1 MSFTKWQERLR
12 KGSPLRYFLK
22 PKEDSRTSLGKRI
35 DVLVGIF
42 LIWLASFLLL
52 SILTNRP
59 AASLA
64 ISLPLL
70 VIEVLVWQRY
80 RALREKRR
88 RLEQRLYHAGQ
99 KFLAEI
105 SKMDPQ
111 REFCPYLRDL
121 LSALVFADVRLS
133 GWQGSQGVDLE
144 GVYQG
149 SRVAVRCVLQEG
161 DKKVLPD
168 EIREFTRA
176 LQQGGYQHGLY
187 ITNGEFETG
196 VISAVREAERKGV
209 QVKPVNKY
217 RLMELA
223 RLAGAGVFQED
234 GLAGGARSLAVSG
247 KRAAILTALRD
258 SAFGSR
264 KRAKSYF
271 LYGLLLFA
279 GYLLLKN
286 STALSLLYLFF
297 ALLNFGCGAYS
308 LFFGRQ
314 LEEIDPLEGLGQRK

>member
-1 MSFTKWQERLR
+1 
-12 KGSPLRYFLK
+12 
-22 PKEDSRTSLGKRI
+22 
-35 DVLVGIF
+35 
-42 LIWLASFLLL
+42 
-52 SILTNRP
+52 
-59 AASLA
+59 
-64 ISLPLL
+64 
-70 VIEVLVWQRY
+70 
-80 RALREKRR
+80 
-88 RLEQRLYHAGQ
+88 
-99 KFLAEI
+99 
-105 SKMDPQ
+105 MDPQ

-121 LSALVFADVRLS
+121 LAALGFEEVRLT
-133 GWQGSQGVDLE
+133 GGQGSQGVDLE

-223 RLAGAGVFQED
+223 RLAGRVFRKTACR
-234 GLAGGARSLAVSG
+234 GRSLAVSG

-264 KRAKSYF
+264 KRARAI
-271 LYGLLLFA
+271 LYGLLLSWVIS
-279 GYLLLKN
+279 Y
-286 STALSLLYLFF
+286 
-297 ALLNFGCGAYS
+297 
-308 LFFGRQ
+308 
-314 LEEIDPLEGLGQRK
+314 